1 MRKFQLIL
9 DLFQEIE
16 AAEWS
21 MDYYQRVVLDEKR
34 EGGKN
39 HRIQTEIRHL
49 QRSMFWIESALQR
62 LLDVWFR
69 DVTPKKDKI
78 FGEYRDDAL
87 EATSEIRRCIARYE
101 DAQMEI
107 IKMG

>member
-9 DLFQEIE
+9 NLFQEME

-21 MDYYQRVVLDEKR
+21 MDYFQRVVLDERR

-39 HRIQTEIRHL
+39 HRIQTEIQHL
-49 QRSMFWIESALQR
+49 QRSIFWIESAFKA
-62 LLDVWFR
+62 LLEGWFKG
-69 DVTPKKDKI
+69 VTPKKDKI